1 MAVSHACVFHFLCS
15 DPVAFDVGT
24 VIAFLSDAVH
34 VCCLSPNLY
43 ETDSLIARRFAEE
56 GEVGR
61 TAIFRLD
68 CSLSFCAHPP
78 APLFEV
84 WGG

>member
-1 MAVSHACVFHFLCS
+1 MRRFVLMKKQKSTRCWIEPRHLAVSHACVFHFLCS

-24 VIAFLSDAVH
+24 VIAFLSDAVP

-61 TAIFRLD
+61 TAIF
-68 CSLSFCAHPP
+68 
-78 APLFEV
+78 
-84 WGG
+84 